1 MDAWVTE
8 HLGAPEAIWQAF
20 RDFPETEAEPAE
32 QSEED
37 AEAEEEELAALLGYA
52 EQMRAQSFF
61 SDPGA
66 EPPPPMDFDLE
77 LDIDEE

>member
-1 MDAWVTE
+1 MDAWVAE
-8 HLGAPEAIWQAF
+8 HLDAPETIWQAF
-20 RDFPETEAEPAE
+20 RAYPEARERPEE
-32 QSEED
+32 RSEED

-66 EPPPPMDFDLE
+66 DPPPPMDFDLE